1 MQHPDAIMTS
11 SYDFRLV
18 GLAFSI
24 AVIASYTA
32 LNLAGQVKS
41 ASGQTR
47 FKWLIGGAVAMGTG
61 IWSMHFI
68 AMLALNLS
76 QPVAYD
82 VRVTLLSLLDA
93 ILSSGLALL
102 LASRATLSPMRLLF
116 GGVFMG
122 LAIASMHYIGMAAMQ
137 VDHGHIQYNLLIVG
151 LSVVIAIAASLAA
164 LWLAFRL
171 RDETAV
177 TLNWRKLGSALIMG
191 IAISSMHY
199 TGMAAARF
207 IEGEGWGKT
216 VSYTFNTSLLG
227 SAIATATLIILGLAL
242 LTSVF
247 EQRLAA
253 QLAREEALQ
262 QSEKRFRM
270 LLWNMPVGVLLLE
283 PSLEIM
289 FSNHM
294 AMEKLGLTDSH
305 MCGQLAFPG
314 DLLLLQE
321 DGRPFPEGG
330 LPMQQALATKAPVHN
345 VVVRICCPN
354 SQQPEPRWLLVNT
367 DPQLTAAG
375 SVERLL
381 CTFSDITA
389 GKQAESALRHSEA
402 REREKATQL
411 ELTLQTLRQTQ
422 AKLIQTEKMSSLG
435 QLVSG
440 VAHEINNP
448 VSFIDGNLG
457 YANGYIQDLLNLV
470 HLYQKHYPNPI
481 CEIQVFANTIDL
493 EFLSEDLPKLLKSM
507 KVGAERITEI
517 VLSLRNFSRH
527 DESEIKPIDI
537 HQGIDSTLLIL
548 QSRLKA
554 TGRYRAIEVVRE
566 YGNLPRVECYAGQLN
581 QVLMNILSNAID
593 ALEEVRIDSSASGQ
607 ENTRCTPCIR
617 IRTSHLRC
625 QDQQRQASLNGQ
637 PMKDSV
643 LIQIADN
650 GSGMTQDVKA
660 KLFNPFFTTKPVGKG
675 IGLGLAS
682 SYQIVVDKHEGELGC
697 KSELGQGTEFWLKIP
712 VRLWVSNS
720 QRYQEPK
727 PEHPFRLALS
737 D

>member
-1 MQHPDAIMTS
+1 
-11 SYDFRLV
+11 
-18 GLAFSI
+18 
-24 AVIASYTA
+24 
-32 LNLAGQVKS
+32 
-41 ASGQTR
+41 
-47 FKWLIGGAVAMGTG
+47 
-61 IWSMHFI
+61 
-68 AMLALNLS
+68 
-76 QPVAYD
+76 
-82 VRVTLLSLLDA
+82 
-93 ILSSGLALL
+93 
-102 LASRATLSPMRLLF
+102 MRLLS

-137 VDHGHIQYNLLIVG
+137 VEQGHIQYNLLMVG

-207 IEGEGWGKT
+207 TQGKGWGKT
-216 VSYTFNTSLLG
+216 VSYAFDTSLLA

-289 FSNHM
+289 FSNQM
-294 AMEKLGLTDSH
+294 AMERLGLTDSH
-305 MCGQLAFPG
+305 LCSQLAFPC

-321 DGRPFPEGG
+321 DGTPFPEGG

-345 VVVRICCPN
+345 VVVRICSPN

-375 SVERLL
+375 SVERLV

-448 VSFIDGNLG
+448 VNFINGNLG

-481 CEIQVFANTIDL
+481 CEIQAFANTIDL
-493 EFLSEDLPKLLKSM
+493 EFLSEDLPKLLNSM
-507 KVGAERITEI
+507 KVGAERLRQI

-527 DESEIKPIDI
+527 DEAEIKPIDI

-548 QSRLKA
+548 QSQLKA
-554 TGRYRAIEVVRE
+554 TGKYRAIEVVKE
-566 YGNLPRVECYAGQLN
+566 YGNLPMVECYAGQLN

-593 ALEEVRIDSSASGQ
+593 ALEEVRIGQSSSAQ
-607 ENTRCTPCIR
+607 QNTRRTPCIR
-617 IRTSHLRC
+617 IRTSHLPS
-625 QDQQRQASLNGQ
+625 QNQQEQASWPKQLIA
-637 PMKDSV
+637 DSV

-650 GSGMTQDVKA
+650 GSGMAEDVKA

-675 IGLGLAS
+675 TGLGLAI
-682 SYQIVVDKHEGELGC
+682 SYQIVVEKHEGELGC
-697 KSELGQGTEFWLKIP
+697 ESEPGQGTEFWIKIP
-712 VRLWVSNS
+712 IRLQMQNS
-720 QRYQEPK
+720 ECYQDTK
-727 PEHPFRLALS
+727 HEHPFGLALS
-737 D
+737 G

>member
-1 MQHPDAIMTS
+1 MQHPDTIMTS

-61 IWSMHFI
+61 IWSMHFV
-68 AMLALNLS
+68 AMLAFNLS
-76 QPVAYD
+76 QPVAYE
-82 VRVTLLSLLDA
+82 VWTTLLSLLDA
-93 ILSSGLALL
+93 ILYSGLALL
-102 LASRATLSPMRLLF
+102 LVSRATLSPMRLLF

-137 VDHGHIQYNLLIVG
+137 VHQGHIQYNLLMVG
-151 LSVVIAIAASLAA
+151 LSVVIAIAASFAA

-171 RDETAV
+171 RDETAI

-207 IEGEGWGKT
+207 IEGEGWGKS
-216 VSYTFNTSLLG
+216 VSYALNTSLLG

-247 EQRLAA
+247 DQRLAA

-283 PSLEIM
+283 PSLEII

-294 AMEKLGLTDSH
+294 AIERLGLTDSH
-305 MCGQLAFPG
+305 ISGQQAFPG

-321 DGRPFPEGG
+321 DGTPFAGGG
-330 LPMQQALATKAPVHN
+330 LPMQQAIATKAPVHN
-345 VVVRICCPN
+345 VVVRICSPN
-354 SQQPEPRWLLVNT
+354 SPESRWLLVNT

-375 SVERLL
+375 SVERLV

-411 ELTLQTLRQTQ
+411 ELTLQTLRKTQ

-448 VSFIDGNLG
+448 VSFIDGNLY
-457 YANGYIQDLLNLV
+457 YANEYIKDLLHLV
-470 HLYQKHYPNPI
+470 HLYQKHCPNPI
-481 CEIQVFANTIDL
+481 CEIQTFANTIGL

-527 DESEIKPIDI
+527 DEAEMKAIDI
-537 HQGIDSTLLIL
+537 HQGMDSTLLIL

-554 TGRYRAIEVVRE
+554 TGRYRAIEVVKE
-566 YGNLPRVECYAGQLN
+566 YGNLPMVECYAGQLN

-593 ALEEVRIDSSASGQ
+593 ALEQVRIDPSASGQ
-607 ENTRCTPCIR
+607 ENTRRTPCIR
-617 IRTSHLRC
+617 ICTSYLRC
-625 QDQQRQASLNGQ
+625 QDQQRQASINGQ
-637 PMKDSV
+637 AMTDSV

-650 GSGMTQDVKA
+650 GSGMTEDVKA
-660 KLFNPFFTTKPVGKG
+660 KLFDPFFTTKSVGKG
-675 IGLGLAS
+675 TGLGLAI
-682 SYQIVVDKHEGELGC
+682 SYQIVVEKHQGELGC
-697 KSELGQGTEFWLKIP
+697 ESEVGQGTEFWIKIP
-712 VRLWVSNS
+712 VRLQVSNS
-720 QRYQEPK
+720 QSYQEPK
-727 PEHPFRLALS
+727 HEHPFRLALS